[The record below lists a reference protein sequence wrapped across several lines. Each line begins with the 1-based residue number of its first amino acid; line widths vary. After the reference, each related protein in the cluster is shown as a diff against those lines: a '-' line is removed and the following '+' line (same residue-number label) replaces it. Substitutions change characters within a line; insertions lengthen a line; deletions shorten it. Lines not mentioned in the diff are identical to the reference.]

1 MTTPKTFTI
10 AKQKQVRRLGYGAM
24 RLTGQPGNFGP
35 YADWEG
41 GKELLRHAVDL
52 GVNFIDTAR
61 AYGPAWN
68 ERLVADAL
76 HPYSPELLIATKGG
90 VVKKSATDRYL
101 DGSPDGLRRDCEESL
116 KNLRIDQ
123 IDLYQLHWVDP
134 NTPLADSV
142 SGLAKLREEG
152 KIRNIGLSNIVLDQL
167 KEAVQI
173 VDIASVQNRFSILE
187 KKDGAI
193 VDFLAARGKAVL
205 PYGPLGG
212 DPFKQGSPLTEAEGA
227 LAKFDAKRNDDA
239 DSDCLASAPI
249 RKHYCHTGYD
259 FDSTFGGK
267 CRCGRS
273 GTWRRRDE
281 NFINFWRYHDSL
293 NGISHRLAMSSITT
307 HIHSVLELRLSPFLE
322 WLLSSHY

>member
-1 MTTPKTFTI
+1 MTALKTFTI
-10 AKQKQVRRLGYGAM
+10 ANDKQVRRLGYGAM

-41 GKELLRHAVDL
+41 GQELLRHAVDL

-90 VVKKSATDRYL
+90 VVKRSATERYL
-101 DGSPDGLRRDCEESL
+101 DGSPEGLRRDCEESL

-193 VDFLAARGKAVL
+193 VDFCAARGIAFL

-227 LAKFDAKRNDDA
+227 LAKFAAKRNATTTQIAIAWLLHRSANTIVIPGTTSIQHLEENVAAA
-239 DSDCLASAPI
+239 DLVLGEEEM
-249 RKHYCHTGYD
+249 RTL
-259 FDSTFGGK
+259 STFGV
-267 CRCGRS
+267 
-273 GTWRRRDE
+273 
-281 NFINFWRYHDSL
+281 
-293 NGISHRLAMSSITT
+293 TT
-307 HIHSVLELRLSPFLE
+307 TP
-322 WLLSSHY
+322 

>member
-1 MTTPKTFTI
+1 MTALKTFTI
-10 AKQKQVRRLGYGAM
+10 ANDKQVRRLGYGAM

-41 GKELLRHAVDL
+41 GKELLRYAVDL

-90 VVKKSATDRYL
+90 VVKRSATERYL
-101 DGSPDGLRRDCEESL
+101 DGSPEGLRRDCEESL
-116 KNLRIDQ
+116 KNLRVDQ

-134 NTPLADSV
+134 GTPLADSV

-193 VDFLAARGKAVL
+193 IDFCAARGIAFL

-212 DPFKQGSPLTEAEGA
+212 DPFRQGSPLAEAEGA
-227 LAKFDAKRNDDA
+227 LAKFAAKRNATTTQIAIAWLLHRSANTIVIPGTTSIQHLEGNVAAA
-239 DSDCLASAPI
+239 DLVLGEEEL
-249 RKHYCHTGYD
+249 RTL
-259 FDSTFGGK
+259 STFGVT
-267 CRCGRS
+267 
-273 GTWRRRDE
+273 GT
-281 NFINFWRYHDSL
+281 L
-293 NGISHRLAMSSITT
+293 
-307 HIHSVLELRLSPFLE
+307 
-322 WLLSSHY
+322 

>member
-1 MTTPKTFTI
+1 MKASTLDDFDNRKKWRRTVGMIAPKTFTI
-10 AKQKQVRRLGYGAM
+10 ANDKQVRRLGYGAM

-35 YADWEG
+35 YPDWEG

-61 AYGPAWN
+61 AYGPGWN

-90 VVKKSATDRYL
+90 VVKRSATERYL

-123 IDLYQLHWVDP
+123 IYLYQLHWVDP

-167 KEAVQI
+167 KEAALI

-187 KKDGAI
+187 KKDGEI
-193 VDFLAARGKAVL
+193 VDFCAAKGIAFL

-212 DPFKQGSPLTEAEGA
+212 DPFERGSPLTKAEGA
-227 LAKFDAKRNDDA
+227 LANFSAMRNATTTQIAITWLLHRSANTIVIPGTTSIQHLEENIAAA
-239 DSDCLASAPI
+239 D
-249 RKHYCHTGYD
+249 
-259 FDSTFGGK
+259 
-267 CRCGRS
+267 
-273 GTWRRRDE
+273 
-281 NFINFWRYHDSL
+281 
-293 NGISHRLAMSSITT
+293 
-307 HIHSVLELRLSPFLE
+307 LELGE
-322 WLLSSHY
+322 EEMTTLSSFGAIGTP